1 MSGSP
6 RFFEDIPVRPAP
18 KAAPAVRPCMAQGCT
33 EPGAFR
39 APRSRERIN
48 DYVWFCLDHVREYNR
63 GWDFFRGMT
72 PAEVERYIR
81 DNVTGH
87 RPTFPVGVSISRGPS
102 RLTMAFRD
110 LFGLFDNGPLNGAR
124 KRAEAQGRKL
134 PDSQVEALR
143 VLDLDE
149 TARLQD
155 ATRRYKELVKRYHPD
170 ANGGDR
176 GSEERLK
183 RVIRAYRSLRAS
195 NFR

>member
-18 KAAPAVRPCMAQGCT
+18 RPEPRVRPCMASGCR
-33 EPGAFR
+33 EAGEFK
-39 APRSRERIN
+39 APRSRDQIN
-48 DYVWFCLDHVREYNR
+48 DYMWFCLDHVREYNR
-63 GWDFFRGMT
+63 SWDFFRGMT
-72 PAEVERYIR
+72 PEEVERYIK

-87 RPTFPVGVSISRGPS
+87 RPTYPVGVGGFKA
-102 RLTMAFRD
+102 RLKMGFRD
-110 LFGLFDNGPLNGAR
+110 SFKLFDNGPPDGSWHGHSTQ
-124 KRAEAQGRKL
+124 KRGLSA
-134 PDSQVEALR
+134 SQIQALSA
-143 VLDLDE
+143 LDLE
-149 TARLQD
+149 EGASLQD

-176 GSEERLK
+176 SSEERLK